1 MNGDTETQT
10 YSNRAMKANHMQDN
24 KINDTVELN
33 SFLRNLATVHLMKNY
48 IISSDIMMALSN
60 VNV

>member
-10 YSNRAMKANHMQDN
+10 YSNRAMKKNRIQDN

-33 SFLRNLATVHLMKNY
+33 SFLQNLATVHLMKNY
-48 IISSDIMMALSN
+48 IISSDRMTALSN
-60 VNV
+60 VNA